1 MRTTMNRLLK
11 IVLILNI
18 ICSFSSCHPI
28 ARVIYGLHNPR
39 LEEPETISKYM
50 KKLSIDKATVLV
62 PKDVESYME
71 VLKTVGGVPDLLV
84 YNKNGI
90 ALKDTVTVTCSA
102 PVFEVTKNIC
112 QIQAMQNIS
121 LGNLE
126 KLLSLLRP
134 LSMEDS
140 LKYEAAK
147 QKKVDFT
154 VFVTSAKYVGYLNK
168 DHVKPWIQNLDSI
181 TDCAVTTYIINFDLI
196 DGIWTKEII
205 RKIRIESSTD

>member
-126 KLLSLLRP
+126 KLLRLLIP
-134 LSMEDS
+134 LSM
-140 LKYEAAK
+140 
-147 QKKVDFT
+147 
-154 VFVTSAKYVGYLNK
+154 
-168 DHVKPWIQNLDSI
+168 
-181 TDCAVTTYIINFDLI
+181 
-196 DGIWTKEII
+196 
-205 RKIRIESSTD
+205 